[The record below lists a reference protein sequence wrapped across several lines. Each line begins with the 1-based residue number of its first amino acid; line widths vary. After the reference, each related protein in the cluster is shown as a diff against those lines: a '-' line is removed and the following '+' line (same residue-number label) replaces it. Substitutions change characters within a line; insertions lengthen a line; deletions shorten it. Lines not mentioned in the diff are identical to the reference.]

1 MPRQAKIRAVC
12 RPVMESSPTTT
23 TGAGEPPLGFD
34 LPRLRID
41 VL

>member
-23 TGAGEPPLGFD
+23 TGAAEAPIGLD
-34 LPRLRID
+34 RPRVRID